1 MDRDNETPRKRMEKP
16 AYVYTLTVTIDTR
29 EPDPGKLI
37 CDAMMQ
43 IASLRNVKTVKMQQ
57 DKSCTEEVR
66 SATLADEDK
75 SSTAEAD
82 CSASSQGREN

>member
-1 MDRDNETPRKRMEKP
+1 MDRDNETPRKRGPRP

-43 IASLRNVKTVKMQQ
+43 IAALRNVRTVKMQAGA
-57 DKSCTEEVR
+57 SACTE
-66 SATLADEDK
+66 EDK
-75 SSTAEAD
+75 SSTTEAD
-82 CSASSQGREN
+82 CSASSQGGEN